1 MNIQERRNKDGKIT
15 SYRIRVFDHRDT
27 ETGKQVFKNF
37 SVKYDNSKSKNWNRK
52 NAEKQAAIF
61 EKGVEEQTLTDSRI
75 TFAEYAEYVISI
87 KEKSDI
93 TEGTAIAYRQVLKS
107 IEKHIGHIQLKNL
120 VPNVLNKLYSELLE
134 NGKGKKS
141 VRYIHGVIR
150 IVLGFAAKEGIIP
163 KNYATFATPPK
174 KEKVEIKPL
183 TEEELNNFFQ
193 ALYSDGTNYSYQMLF
208 SLMITTG
215 CRIGEICSL
224 NWEDIDFENKRIHIC
239 KHYVHTKKGYVI
251 KKCCKTSSVVRW
263 IYLDDNIMKMLFNY
277 REDYKKRAIDNGGT
291 WSLDEKAVFTSPV
304 FFGEHLRSDSVRAWL
319 TRFNENHELPQ
330 FHPHQLRHTAIS
342 LELKAGIALTDVAKR
357 AGHSRS
363 DTTLMIYAHS
373 MNENDKHCCEAITK
387 ILPNLPEVK
396 RA

>member
-15 SYRIRVFDHRDT
+15 SYRIRVFDHRDA

-37 SVKYDNSKSKNWNRK
+37 SVKYDNSKSENWNRK

-61 EKGVEEQTLTDSRI
+61 EKGIEEQTLTDSRI
-75 TFAEYAEYVISI
+75 TFAEYAEYAISI

-120 VPNVLNKLYSELLE
+120 VPNMLNKIYSELLE

-208 SLMITTG
+208 SLMITMG

-251 KKCCKTSSVVRW
+251 KKGCKTSSGVRW